1 MKNFVIALLAVS
13 TLSITHSK
21 AQRSF
26 LLGVKGGGNLNGLYW
41 DTPTGVRV
49 TGTKS
54 FVSYHIGIFAKIGLK
69 KKIFLIPELQY
80 IEKGFRDDVAKYAF
94 DYVSLPVLMSFNL
107 VTKFSLEAG
116 PEFSYL
122 TALKTNYAS
131 GKVVDISSGMR
142 KFDFG
147 FTAGVRYSVLPRTA
161 ILLRYSLSGIP
172 VVSLPPPQGYN
183 NDIFGY
189 NQALQLSLAFL
200 SR

>member
-1 MKNFVIALLAVS
+1 MKNFGIALLVVFALSVS
-13 TLSITHSK
+13 HLK

-41 DTPTGVRV
+41 DTPTGVKV

-147 FTAGVRYSVLPRTA
+147 LTVGVRYSVLPRTA